1 MLDPLSS
8 NIHLLPPSDFH
19 DLILAIQQHI
29 SAYNTFLTF
38 PPSEKERDQ
47 KLAILLRQSQEINTS
62 YGWVLASDVS
72 MVARMFSGDET
83 AARSWVREM
92 VGKIDAIR
100 EALKRE
106 TRREAQGSST
116 SLP

>member
-29 SAYNTFLTF
+29 SAYNTFLTS

-47 KLAILLRQSQEINTS
+47 KLAILLRQSQEIDAS
-62 YGWVLASDVS
+62 YGWVLASDMG
-72 MVARMFSGDET
+72 MVARIFSGDEI
-83 AARSWVREM
+83 AARSWMRGVVSSVE
-92 VGKIDAIR
+92 VIR

-106 TRREAQGSST
+106 TRRE
-116 SLP
+116 P